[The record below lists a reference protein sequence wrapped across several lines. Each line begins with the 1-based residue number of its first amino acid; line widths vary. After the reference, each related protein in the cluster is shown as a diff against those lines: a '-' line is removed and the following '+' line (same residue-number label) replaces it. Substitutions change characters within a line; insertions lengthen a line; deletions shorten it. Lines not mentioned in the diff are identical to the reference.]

1 MRAGEKFTI
10 GRDQSCDIPVAD
22 DSVSRRHAE
31 LTMIEQGKLLL
42 VDCQSSNGTAVLE
55 DGRPRP
61 IRQAFVTPADRV
73 QFGSVVLSV
82 ADIVDALGSKRPS
95 PPQAAAAA
103 SPIGPSAA
111 NKLMRCECG
120 VIKSANS
127 KCPECGQ

>member
-10 GRDQSCDIPVAD
+10 GRDQTCDIPVAD
-22 DSVSRRHAE
+22 DSVSRHHAE

-55 DGRPRP
+55 EGGPRP
-61 IRQAFVTPADRV
+61 IRQAFVTPTDRV

-82 ADIVDALGSKRPS
+82 ADLVEAIGARKPS
-95 PPQAAAAA
+95 QAQAAAA
-103 SPIGPSAA
+103 PSAA
-111 NKLMRCECG
+111 NKLVRCECG
-120 VIKSANS
+120 VIKPANS

>member
-1 MRAGEKFTI
+1 MRLGERITI
-10 GRDQSCDIPVAD
+10 GRDQACDIAVAD

-31 LTMIEQGKLLL
+31 LTMISPDKLLL

-61 IRQAFVTPADRV
+61 IRQAFVTLADRV

-82 ADIVDALGSKRPS
+82 AELVEAVAVKRPEQA
-95 PPQAAAAA
+95 QAAAAPPA
-103 SPIGPSAA
+103 G
-111 NKLMRCECG
+111 NRLVRCECG
-120 VIKSANS
+120 VIKAPQS

>member
-1 MRAGEKFTI
+1 MRPGERFTI
-10 GRDQSCDIPVAD
+10 GRDQACDVPVAD

-31 LTMIEQGKLLL
+31 LTLIEQDKLLL

-61 IRQAFVTPADRV
+61 IRQAFVKPTDRV

-82 ADIVDALGSKRPS
+82 SDLVDAIGARRSARP
-95 PPQAAAAA
+95 PGGAAAAA
-103 SPIGPSAA
+103 GG
-111 NKLMRCECG
+111 KLVRCECG
-120 VIKSANS
+120 AVKPGNG

>member
-10 GRDQSCDIPVAD
+10 GRDQACDIPVAD

-31 LTMIEQGKLLL
+31 LTMIEPGKLLL

-61 IRQAFVTPADRV
+61 IRQAFVTPSDRV
-73 QFGSVVLSV
+73 QFGSVVLNVS
-82 ADIVDALGSKRPS
+82 DLVDAVRARKPK
-95 PPQAAAAA
+95 PQPQAERAAVAAA
-103 SPIGPSAA
+103 SPSR
-111 NKLMRCECG
+111 LVRCECG
-120 VIKSANS
+120 IVKAANS

>member
-42 VDCQSSNGTAVLE
+42 VDCQSSNGTAVME
-55 DGRPRP
+55 DGRPRA
-61 IRQAFVTPADRV
+61 IRQAFVKPTDRV
-73 QFGSVVLSV
+73 QFGSVVLNV
-82 ADIVDALGSKRPS
+82 ADLVEAIGSRKPAQGEAASAPSAGSK
-95 PPQAAAAA
+95 
-103 SPIGPSAA
+103 
-111 NKLMRCECG
+111 LVRCECG
-120 VIKSANS
+120 VIKPWNS